1 MKTLDPDMTAMLRS
15 RVRTLGWAA
24 TMTRRDGEV
33 FRYCSG
39 SIDRGIDGETFSASP
54 SFTLSTLTCTAG
66 VGQVDTLDL
75 TVLPS
80 SDMNRADLLAGRWD
94 GCRVEFNQFDWK
106 DLDHGLIPWPTFRV
120 SDTRP
125 KDGVFIL
132 NLRDLRVLWKQDY
145 TLMTGKDCQNRLGDA
160 RCQVDLS
167 PFTHTFTI
175 TSVNS
180 ARRQFTASGLA
191 QAADY
196 FTDGTCRLDDGIHAG
211 LDLLV
216 MDHASGGVITLAVP
230 LLQNLEVGMTG
241 TLIAGCLK
249 RLQDCRDKF
258 SNVVNMRAPGL
269 HAPTP
274 EVIAGG

>member
-1 MKTLDPDMTAMLRS
+1 MKTLDPDMTAMLRG

-24 TMTRRDGEV
+24 TLTRRDGEV

-39 SIDRGIDGETFSASP
+39 TVDRVIGGQTFTAAP
-54 SFTLSTLTCTAG
+54 SFTLSTITCTAG

-80 SDMNRADLLAGRWD
+80 ADMERADLLAGRWD

-106 DLDHGLIPWPTFRV
+106 DLSHGLIPWPTYRV
-120 SDTRP
+120 SDTKP

-132 NLRDLRVLWKQDY
+132 NLRDLRVLWKQDF

-160 RCQVDLS
+160 RCQVDLG
-167 PFTHTFTI
+167 PFTHTFTV
-175 TSVNS
+175 TSVGA
-180 ARRQFTASGLA
+180 ARYQFTASGLA

-196 FTDGTCRLDDGIHAG
+196 FTNGTLIWDDGLHA
-211 LDLLV
+211 DLRMLV
-216 MDHASGGVITLAVP
+216 KDHATGGVITLAVP
-230 LLQNLEVGMTG
+230 MLQNITVGQTG
-241 TLIAGCLK
+241 TLIAGCLY
-249 RLQDCRDKF
+249 RLEDCRNKF
-258 SNVVNMRAPGL
+258 DNVLNMRAPGL

-274 EVIAGG
+274 EVVAGG

>member
-1 MKTLDPDMTAMLRS
+1 MKTLDADMIAMVRS

-24 TMTRRDGEV
+24 TLTRRDGEV

-39 SIDRGIDGETFSASP
+39 SHDLAIDGEVFTAAP
-54 SFTLSTLTCTAG
+54 SFTLSSITCTAG
-66 VGQVDTLDL
+66 VGMVDTLDL

-80 SDMNRADLLAGRWD
+80 EDMSRADLLTGRWD
-94 GCRVEFNQFDWK
+94 GCRVEFNQFNWK
-106 DLDHGLIPWPTFRV
+106 DLTHGLIPWPTYRV

-145 TLMTGKDCQNRLGDA
+145 TLTTGKDCQNRLGDF
-160 RCQVDLS
+160 RCLVDLA
-167 PFTHTFTI
+167 PFTHTFTV

-196 FTDGTCRLDDGIHAG
+196 FTNGSLTWDDGLHAG
-211 LDLLV
+211 LPMLV
-216 MDHASGGVITLAVP
+216 MDHATGGVITLAVP
-230 LLQNLEVGMTG
+230 MLQNIEVGMTG
-241 TLIAGCLK
+241 TLIAGCLY
-249 RLQDCRDKF
+249 RLEDCRDKF
-258 SNVVNMRAPGL
+258 DNVLNMRAPGV

-274 EVIAGG
+274 EVVAGG